1 MANVGAKAAGS
12 APAAESGSGH
22 PKFKRHLRNYLLD
35 KSLQLRYVLFV
46 TVLSV
51 LLTGFLGYFIYHQA
65 HYATAK
71 IVESM
76 SDGDPALAQWVRDSL
91 HRDDQGFVF
100 LMVGAGLGLIGVLSL
115 YLIVMTH
122 KVAGPLYKMGL
133 YFDKIRDGHLPR
145 IEDLRRGDQLRDVFS
160 HFQEMVDAVRNRAQK
175 EVVVYGEF
183 LAACDSAG
191 VPSAGELGH
200 RLDEL
205 RALKKSR
212 ESAIE

>member
-1 MANVGAKAAGS
+1 LPDAGVKMAGS
-12 APAAESGSGH
+12 APAAAGGGGG

-35 KSLQLRYVLFV
+35 KGLQLRYVLFV

-51 LLTGFLGYFIYHQA
+51 LLTGFLGYFIYYQA

-76 SDGDPALAQWVRDSL
+76 SDGDPALAQWVGDSL
-91 HRDDQGFVF
+91 QSDDQGFVL
-100 LMVGAGLGLIGVLSL
+100 LMAGACLGLIGVLSL

-133 YFDKIRDGHLPR
+133 YFDKIRDGHLPE

-160 HFQEMVDAVRNRAQK
+160 HFQEMVAAVRVRAKK
-175 EVVVYGEF
+175 EVVVYGEL
-183 LAACDSAG
+183 LAACDAAG

>member
-1 MANVGAKAAGS
+1 MADAAKMAGPVPTAAGGGT
-12 APAAESGSGH
+12 PR
-22 PKFKRHLRNYLLD
+22 FKRHLRNYLID

-46 TVLSV
+46 TILSA
-51 LLTGFLGYFIYHQA
+51 LLTGFLSFFIYYQA
-65 HYATAK
+65 NYATGK
-71 IVESM
+71 IVERM
-76 SDGDPALAQWVRDSL
+76 SDFGDPALTQWVLDNL
-91 HRDDQGFVF
+91 QKDDTGFMV
-100 LMVGAGLGLIGVLSL
+100 LMVVAGLGLIAVLSL

-133 YFDKIRDGHLPR
+133 YFDKIRDGHLPM

-160 HFQEMVDAVRNRAQK
+160 HFQEMVEAVRARAQK
-175 EVVVYGEF
+175 EVVVYGQL
-183 LAACDSAG
+183 LAACDAAG
-191 VPSAGELGH
+191 VSSAGEVGH